1 MMLNNKNNN
10 PRNIYFQKELLTIL
24 VSYKKMTQ
32 YTNVKKLAL
41 K

>member
-1 MMLNNKNNN
+1 MILNNKNNN

-24 VSYKKMTQ
+24 TSYKKITQ
-32 YTNVKKLAL
+32 DTNIKKLEL